1 MDKFS
6 VLQFRAFLTR
16 EVRENR
22 QQFIGAT
29 QVRELLDLLRGLP
42 RVISGLMYSAHVRLL
57 SRLPKDILADAMEYA
72 AILFDGLSPLEMAPL
87 FMILAIPF
95 MGVLY
100 IVALIYLINTLYQDR
115 RELSIL
121 FWQSMP
127 VSNLKTVLSKIV
139 TIAVVAPLFYIAIL
153 FVLYLVG
160 MVWVAILGLSYDV
173 QIAGLGYMF
182 LAAVVSLIL
191 VYLSAFTT
199 ALWLMPSIGCLL
211 RFSAF
216 SKKTPLLCAGGV
228 FFLSF
233 FLEDFIFGTQ
243 FLANWVESRANPA
256 QYLIF
261 SFRDVFESIFNYD
274 MLFGILVGSILIAG
288 AVLMRRFA
296 D

>member
-6 VLQFRAFLTR
+6 LLQFRALLTR
-16 EVRENR
+16 EVREHRNL
-22 QQFIGAT
+22 FIGAP
-29 QVRELLDLLRGLP
+29 LLLAGLIFIAN
-42 RVISGLMYSAHVRLL
+42 VWLMSMI
-57 SRLPKDILADAMEYA
+57 PEDILADAIEYA

-115 RELSIL
+115 RELSIF

-199 ALWLMPSIGCLL
+199 ALWLMPSIGWLL
-211 RFSAF
+211 LFSAF
-216 SKKTPLLCAGGV
+216 SKKTPLLWAGGV

-288 AVLMRRFA
+288 AALMRRFA